1 MATIDSTTTADL
13 AGGGSPATADLA
25 GGGSP
30 ATADLAGGGSPAT
43 AGVGPRTQAVFEVFD
58 RYVVPNY
65 RRSPVCLVK
74 GTGSRVWD
82 ADGHEYL
89 DLFPGWGCNLLG
101 HCPEPVVRAVQE
113 QVARLIHVPNTWY
126 IEPQGEW
133 AKLLSERSFGGQAFF
148 CNSGTEANEAA
159 IKLVR
164 LRSEGRRY
172 KIITFTGGF
181 HGRTLGSLS
190 ATAQP
195 KYHEGL
201 GPLVAGFQHAPHGDL
216 EAVERLIDD
225 QTGGIMV
232 EPILGEGGVVPAP
245 EGFLQGLRRICDE
258 RDLLLVFDEVQCGCG
273 RTGKWFGYQHFGV
286 VPDVMTLA
294 KSLCAGIAGG
304 AMLTTAEHARHLRP
318 GMHAATFGGNPVAA
332 AAGIA
337 ALRMI
342 EEEKL
347 LAHVDRTAAVFRERL
362 LALKASCPAV
372 RDVRVLGMMIGI
384 ELDFDGAPVV
394 QACLEKRLLVNCTQ
408 GRVIRLLPAMTIEEP
423 DVHEGCDRLSEAI
436 LEAAA
441 AAGHA
446 DNHRSA

>member
-1 MATIDSTTTADL
+1 MATIDSTQH
-13 AGGGSPATADLA
+13 S
-25 GGGSP
+25 
-30 ATADLAGGGSPAT
+30 
-43 AGVGPRTQAVFEVFD
+43 VGAKTQSVIDVFS

-65 RRSPVCLVK
+65 RRYPVCLTH
-74 GTGSRVWD
+74 GEGSRVWD
-82 ADGHEYL
+82 AEGSEYL

-101 HCPEPVVRAVQE
+101 HCPPHVVRAVQE

-126 IEPQGEW
+126 IEPQGRW
-133 AKLLSERSFGGQAFF
+133 AQLLSERSFGGQAFF

-181 HGRTLGSLS
+181 HGRTMGSVT

-201 GPLVAGFQHAPHGDL
+201 GPMLAGFQYAPHGDL
-216 EAVERLIDD
+216 DAVERLIDD

-245 EGFLQGLRRICDE
+245 AGFLQGLRRIADE

-286 VPDVMTLA
+286 TPDVMTLA
-294 KSLCAGIAGG
+294 KSLCAGVAGG
-304 AMLTTAEHARHLRP
+304 AMLTTVELAKHLRP
-318 GMHAATFGGNPVAA
+318 GMHASTFGGNPLAA

-337 ALRMI
+337 AIEMI
-342 EEEKL
+342 EHEGL
-347 LAHVDRTAAVFRERL
+347 LAHVDTVAAIFRERL
-362 LALKASCPAV
+362 AALAERCDV
-372 RDVRVLGMMIGI
+372 VTDVRVLGMMIGV
-384 ELDFDGAPVV
+384 ELSIDGTAVV
-394 QACLEKRLLVNCTQ
+394 QACMDRKLLVNCTQ
-408 GRVIRLLPAMTIEEP
+408 GRVIRLLPAMTISP
-423 DVHEGCDRLSEAI
+423 DEARDGCDRLADAI
-436 LEAAA
+436 IEVAAR
-441 AAGHA
+441 G
-446 DNHRSA
+446 